1 MISEYK
7 KRAIEKRDQLQERI
21 VRSIAF
27 IDSDFFESVDESQ
40 QDLLREQVKVM
51 SEYLAI
57 LNRRLNDIQFL

>member
-40 QDLLREQVKVM
+40 QDMLREQVKVM